1 MKHCGRML
9 MCVLVGVA
17 VNAGAIVSVSDAKG
31 SPYRTIERRNLF
43 GLVPLVNSRTEAPA
57 PIIPRPKVTLAG
69 IAALLGYKT
78 AFLMLPAA
86 KAGGVRECLLLR
98 EGETQEEIQVRQIG
112 DKTVRVVNHG
122 EEQILSFD
130 NNPSQSA
137 GVPVPIDSPV
147 DRISPMPPPEKP
159 LTHEQ
164 QLLLIEAQRL
174 KAMQDGDPV
183 AKILPPTEMTA
194 EITDGTP

>member
-1 MKHCGRML
+1 

-17 VNAGAIVSVSDAKG
+17 VNAGATVAVSNAKDG
-31 SPYRTIERRNLF
+31 LYCTIERRNLF

-78 AFLMLPAA
+78 AFLMVPAA
-86 KAGGVRECLLLR
+86 KAGGARECLLLR

-130 NNPSQSA
+130 DNPSQSA
-137 GVPVPIDSPV
+137 GVLVPIDSPV

>member
-1 MKHCGRML
+1 